1 MLGFIYKE
9 GQGIYV
15 GGKNNEKGKVNC
27 NKLNCISQTIAINGY
42 NCTFN
47 GTGELTGFV
56 EIP

>member
-1 MLGFIYKE
+1 MLEVRIMKKE
-9 GQGIYV
+9 RLIVSGHRV
-15 GGKNNEKGKVNC
+15 D
-27 NKLNCISQTIAINGY
+27 SQTIAINGY